1 MVKKIC
7 AILLMIVFIIMTSS
21 LIATAKKT
29 GPPNEVI
36 ISKVPV
42 EIDYSGKD
50 DIGKRLAYQIKQM
63 IHKSHSL
70 TITHDKNQ
78 PRLKVSII
86 AMGVKYKSI
95 PELSDKNIVYSL
107 VISYPWKYY
116 DDALY
121 HSVGYGG
128 NNDIKEIAEGIVIN
142 IDDQSETYYKLKQI
156 HSIEESIEKIDREA
170 KRELMELQQKS
181 WWEKLW
187 E

>member
-42 EIDYSGKD
+42 EIDHKGED
-50 DIGKRLAYQIKQM
+50 DVGRKLVYQIKQM
-63 IHKSHSL
+63 IHKSQSL

-86 AMGVKYKSI
+86 TIDENNNNS
-95 PELSDKNIVYSL
+95 ELSHNSTVYSL
-107 VISYPWKYY
+107 VISYPWAFYE
-116 DDALY
+116 DILY
-121 HSVGYGG
+121 HSVGICGKKR
-128 NNDIKEIAEGIVIN
+128 IKEVSENIVAN
-142 IDDQSETYYKLKQI
+142 IDEQNEIYYKLIIIPDIKQLF
-156 HSIEESIEKIDREA
+156 K
-170 KRELMELQQKS
+170 ELLDVRNEIRKLQQKS